1 MTPKNNTAPKRER
14 NEAGLCSTEFLKP
27 HSQNYEVKPEEAV
40 TGTWLFTN
48 TYEVGIIRTYKYQRS
63 GVTLREYTR
72 LSGILFLT

>member
-48 TYEVGIIRTYKYQRS
+48 TYEVGIIRTYKYHWLLNRWVPKGLES
-63 GVTLREYTR
+63 H
-72 LSGILFLT
+72 